1 MINGIASKT
10 SLNLH
15 LNKEVRDRLKE
26 VEPPPVEHYVDNDVV
41 YKIKEMG
48 QGRPPRVIKKP
59 LVSEKEIKKQHRDRV
74 NKMREV
80 YGINKN
86 IKKTNSD
93 QAIGRQEIQ
102 MSESQHPANNNR
114 APFEYKESS
123 NENTDNS
130 NDGSSKNILSPRVI
144 LTDPKIE
151 EKPKQA
157 NSTGGKSLYNFY
169 QNIIDKNN
177 LDE

>member
-86 IKKTNSD
+86 PKKTNSD

-102 MSESQHPANNNR
+102 IPESQHPANNNR

-130 NDGSSKNILSPRVI
+130 NDGSSKIYFHLELSLPTRK
-144 LTDPKIE
+144 LK
-151 EKPKQA
+151 
-157 NSTGGKSLYNFY
+157 KSLSKQILQVANLC
-169 QNIIDKNN
+169 IIFIKI
-177 LDE
+177 